1 MCTVYC
7 VYGRSGYQYAVYT
20 LFCEP
25 KGLAIVGKTFVVE
38 GDAFYRA
45 VDLLHD
51 LSRYVLFV
59 HSAVFVAE
67 PGAVDTAEL
76 FEESRFAA
84 AARAQ
89 KQQFVPPLVVV
100 FGRIELAL
108 HLPVHLVVG

>member
-1 MCTVYC
+1 MM
-7 VYGRSGYQYAVYT
+7 RRESGYT
-20 LFCEP
+20 LFCESEW
-25 KGLAIVGKTFVVE
+25 LAIVGKAFIVE
-38 GDAFYRA
+38 WDAFDGA

-67 PGAVDTAEL
+67 ARAVDTTEL

-89 KQQFVPPLVVV
+89 KQQFMAPFVIVLGRTQLVLHSVV
-100 FGRIELAL
+100 HIPVGR
-108 HLPVHLVVG
+108 